1 MDDLRRVAHT
11 FLLQFLGENV
21 LRSFL
26 SLVCLLA
33 FTGVLRAQSTN
44 ASLSGRVTDASK
56 ARIAGAR
63 IAAIS
68 STTNIRDETITNA
81 TGEYYLP
88 SLLPGTYRIEVEKT
102 GFKKLVRP
110 DVILHVQDAVEIDFE
125 MAVGS
130 ASETITVEGGAPL
143 LNTSDAT
150 VSTLIDNRF
159 VENVP
164 LNGRSFG
171 SLIDLAQGVV
181 LVPTNF
187 FEEGQFSVN
196 GQRPDANY
204 FTVDGVSANFGT
216 PVSSF
221 GQGGTGQLPATDAF
235 GGFSN
240 LVSLDALQ
248 EFRIQTSTFAPE
260 FGRTPG
266 AQVSVVTRSGTNTL
280 HGTAFEY
287 LRNDILDA
295 NDWFAD
301 NKSLKKPELRQNDF
315 GGVLGGPITKDKLFF
330 FGSYEGL
337 RVRQPQIANTYV
349 PSLATR
355 QSAPVAV
362 QPLLNAFP
370 EPTGGNCPNCAAGT
384 AAFAAGYSDPSSLD
398 SYSGRL
404 DYVLSRRVTLF
415 GRYSDAPSSIVQRA
429 GGRFQTAYSNLNHT
443 KAHTQTVTVGADGM
457 ITSHAINELRFNY
470 SLSHGQSFLTLDN
483 FGGAVAPPDSV
494 LFPPGQSSNNGFLG
508 FFGDFNPYGLK
519 YYVGKIADNRQH
531 QINVTDNFSWIAG
544 SHRMKFGVDYRRLN
558 PEEGSLTYQ
567 LEYEFGSLANV
578 LANSVPAAF
587 VSSRTADV
595 QMVISNW
602 SIFAQD
608 TWKVAPNLTVTY
620 GLRWDYNTTPSSPNG
635 TPPFTVNQVSD
646 LSTATIAPTGT
657 PLWHAQKDD
666 FAPRL
671 GLAWQA
677 RPNLVLRAGG
687 GIFYDLGYSDI
698 TNAMISFP
706 YIQEKILLGTSFP
719 LSASAAA
726 PPPFTTNPPASVM
739 SVIDPNHVLPRTY
752 EWNAAVEHSITN
764 ADVLTLT
771 YVGAG
776 GRKLMRKDIYI
787 APGPNFTSEFDLL
800 SNHGTSNYDALQAQY
815 RHRLSRGLQTL
826 LSYTWGHSIDD
837 VSSDAK
843 YQNVPLGQS
852 ASSSE
857 RGPSDY
863 DIRNT
868 FSGAVSYDIPGPNSG
883 VLKQVFGNWSTDS
896 IIYARSAPPVNV
908 VTGQNPYAD
917 SVLSGADS
925 VQRPDVV
932 PGVPFYLYPSGAP
945 GGKVIN
951 AAAFTTP
958 VPATAQGDLGRNA
971 LRGFGATQWDLTLR
985 RQFRFTERLSLQAR
999 GDFFN
1004 ILNHPNFGGPINY
1017 LSSPQFGQATMMLNN
1032 YLGSGGQSGGLNPL
1046 YQIGGPRS
1054 IQLAL
1059 KLQF

>member
-1 MDDLRRVAHT
+1 MCRVPIAV
-11 FLLQFLGENV
+11 LLFV
-21 LRSFL
+21 ASFT
-26 SLVCLLA
+26 A
-33 FTGVLRAQSTN
+33 IFRAQSTS
-44 ASLSGRVTDASK
+44 ASLAGRVTDPSK
-56 ARIAGAR
+56 ARIAGAKVV
-63 IAAIS
+63 AINAGTNVS
-68 STTNIRDETITNA
+68 DKATTNA
-81 TGEYYLP
+81 AGEYYLR
-88 SLLPGTYRIEVEKT
+88 SLPPGTYQIEVEKP
-102 GFKKLVRP
+102 GFRKLIKP
-110 DVILHVQDAVEIDFE
+110 DVILHVQDALDIDFE
-125 MAVGS
+125 MPVGS
-130 ASETITVEGGAPL
+130 ASESVTVEGGAPL
-143 LNTSDAT
+143 LNTESAS

-159 VENVP
+159 VENMP
-164 LNGRSFG
+164 LNGRSF
-171 SLIDLAQGVV
+171 SALLDLTPGVV
-181 LVPTNF
+181 LVPNNF

-204 FTVDGVSANFGT
+204 FTVDGVSANLGT

-221 GQGGTGQLPATDAF
+221 GQGGTGQLPATNAF

-266 AQVSVVTRSGTNTL
+266 AQVSVVTKSGTNAF

-287 LRNDILDA
+287 LRNDIFDA

-301 NKSLKKPELRQNDF
+301 NKGLKKPALRQNDF
-315 GGVLGGPITKDKLFF
+315 GGVLGGPVIKDKLFF

-337 RVRQPQIANTYV
+337 RIRQPQIANAYV
-349 PSLATR
+349 PTLATR
-355 QSAPVAV
+355 QSAPAAV

-370 EPTGGNCPNCAAGT
+370 EPTGGSCPNCPAGT

-404 DYVLSRRVTLF
+404 DYLLSRRLTLF
-415 GRYSDAPSSIVQRA
+415 GRYSDAPSSTVQRA

-443 KAHTQTVTVGADGM
+443 KARTQTVTVGADGT
-457 ITSHAINELRFNY
+457 ITPHAINELRFNY

-483 FGGAVAPPDSV
+483 FAGAVAPPDSV
-494 LFPPGQSSNNGFLG
+494 LFPSPQSSHNSFLG
-508 FFGDFNPYGLK
+508 FFGDFNPFGLK
-519 YYVGKIADNRQH
+519 YLVGKIADNRQH

-544 SHRMKFGVDYRRLN
+544 SHRMRFGVDYRRLK

-567 LEYEFGSLANV
+567 LEYEFGSLAKV

-587 VSSRTADV
+587 VVSRTADV

-602 SIFAQD
+602 SLFAQD
-608 TWKVAPNLTVTY
+608 TWSIARNLTVTY
-620 GLRWDYNTTPSSPNG
+620 GLRWDYNTAPSSPNG

-646 LSTATIAPTGT
+646 LSTATIAPAGT
-657 PLWHAQKDD
+657 PLWHPQKYD
-666 FAPRL
+666 FASRL

-677 RPNLVLRAGG
+677 RSNLVLRAGA
-687 GIFYDLGYSDI
+687 GIFYDLGYADI

-706 YIQEKILLGTSFP
+706 YIQERIILGTSFP
-719 LSASAAA
+719 LNASSAA
-726 PPPFTTNPPASVM
+726 PPPFTTSPPAAVM
-739 SVIDPNHVLPRTY
+739 SVVDPNHVLPRTY
-752 EWNAAVEHSITN
+752 EWNAVIEDSITN

-771 YVGAG
+771 YVGEG

-787 APGPNFTSEFDLL
+787 APGPNFTGEFDLL
-800 SNHGTSNYDALQAQY
+800 SNHGTSNYDALQTQY
-815 RHRLSRGLQTL
+815 RHRLSHGLQTL
-826 LSYTWGHSIDD
+826 LSYTWSHSIDD
-837 VSSDAK
+837 VSSDVN
-843 YQNVPLGQS
+843 YQNVPLGLS
-852 ASSSE
+852 PSSTE

-868 FSGAVSYDIPGPNSG
+868 FSGAVSYDIPGPGSG

-896 IIYARSAPPVNV
+896 ILYARSAPTVNV
-908 VTGQNPYAD
+908 VTGQNPFAG

-925 VQRPDVV
+925 VQRPDIV
-932 PGVPFYLYPSGAP
+932 PAVPFYLHPSGAP

-951 AAAFTTP
+951 PAAFTPP

-971 LRGFGATQWDLTLR
+971 LRGFGATQWDITVR
-985 RQFRFTERLSLQAR
+985 RQFRFTERLGLQVR

-1004 ILNHPNFGGPINY
+1004 ILNHPNFGSPINF
-1017 LSSPQFGQATMMLNN
+1017 LTSPQFGQSTQMLAN

-1046 YQIGGPRS
+1046 YQMGGPRS
-1054 IQLAL
+1054 IQVAL